1 MNVSLLVSPL
11 GIVLVIVT
19 TVFAGGSLLPFDE
32 PAQFDQ
38 VASLSAVQ
46 SPSAETLRETAC
58 GSSDETG
65 LNCEEMEQTILSTT
79 LRIEIDTWIIYI
91 EGQGYSSLSS
101 NGHGTV
107 MDGRYLLTHNH
118 FRLPLLE
125 MLGGEFDGEFA
136 TVRLYTANGDLLWQ
150 GPLTTA
156 GVAYD
161 DAETLLLAFRDREG
175 RGLFEKLGIPSADF
189 TAARAQQL
197 SSGTTVAQVNW
208 DNDRAF
214 VQWTDVEA
222 AFSDEGTPVLQ
233 LASCLVP
240 GSSGGGVFLNGVH
253 IANNWSRSMGCVE
266 EANDGTSLYS
276 KAALNAAELLAAGS
290 FGSG

>member
-1 MNVSLLVSPL
+1 MNRSLLVSPL
-11 GIVLVIVT
+11 GIVLAIVT
-19 TVFAGGSLLPFDE
+19 TVHAGGSLLSLDE

-38 VASLSAVQ
+38 ATS
-46 SPSAETLRETAC
+46 SPADHSFVEETVEEAAC
-58 GSSDETG
+58 HPSDGMAHT
-65 LNCEEMEQTILSTT
+65 CKEMEQTILSTT

-91 EGQGYSSLSS
+91 EGEGYSSLSS

-136 TVRLYTANGDLLWQ
+136 TVRLYTADGNLLWQ

-156 GVAYD
+156 AVAYD
-161 DAETLLLAFRDREG
+161 DAETLLLEFRDRDG
-175 RGLFEKLGIPSADF
+175 RELFEKLGIPSAKI
-189 TAARAQQL
+189 AARGTQQVVP
-197 SSGTTVAQVNW
+197 GATVAQVNW
-208 DNDRAF
+208 DNEQAF
-214 VQWTDVEA
+214 VQWTEVET
-222 AFSDEGTPVLQ
+222 AFSDDGTPVLQ
-233 LASCLVP
+233 LADCLVP

-266 EANDGTSLYS
+266 GADDGASLYS
-276 KAALNAAELLAAGS
+276 KAALNSAELLAAGA